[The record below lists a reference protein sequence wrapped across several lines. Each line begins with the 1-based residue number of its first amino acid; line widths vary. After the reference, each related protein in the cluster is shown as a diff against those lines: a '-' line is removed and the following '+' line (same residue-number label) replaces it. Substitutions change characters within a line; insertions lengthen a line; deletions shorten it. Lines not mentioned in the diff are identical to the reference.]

1 MKTKIVKPTKI
12 IRPFDN
18 VEIRLF
24 GRNGGKTDWSIR
36 HLTNENGSPSSEYWT
51 INSIARNI
59 ARVHWLLAPTPSFD
73 AALCTMEDLKISIH
87 GETQYLE
94 GEDGE
99 RIPAYRPIR
108 IMRGHNADG
117 VVLPD
122 KEYPV
127 KVGFWLSSAD
137 CPTLIVTDGRRVI
150 CAHCGYKSLVDL
162 QALVGKPT
170 RPYFSVVDAVIAEFT
185 KISVPPKKLK
195 AFVTLGIGPHFV
207 VMRSVRQEIDHEGDR
222 ILVYEKEK
230 FATHEANW
238 KKARFFK
245 TTPSY
250 DIATDIRKLT
260 ECQCLNRGIG
270 NVRIDDNDTFAD
282 KDKDGKS
289 LWWSY
294 ERAMKQSPA
303 DKLKR
308 NGVMVIHR

>member
-1 MKTKIVKPTKI
+1 MTMKTPKPTRVLK
-12 IRPFDN
+12 PFDN
-18 VEIRLF
+18 SNIEIRLF
-24 GRNGGKTDWSIR
+24 GRPRDWSIAA
-36 HLTNENGSPSSEYWT
+36 LNEEGLKKLADET
-51 INSIARNI
+51 GAAFAKIHGITAD
-59 ARVHWLLAPTPSFD
+59 ARVQTLYAPRPTEFNAVVCDHKDLQLTFSTDMD
-73 AALCTMEDLKISIH
+73 AMVEADFPENWDISVCL
-87 GETQYLE
+87 GV
-94 GEDGE
+94 
-99 RIPAYRPIR
+99 
-108 IMRGHNADG
+108 NADG
-117 VVLPD
+117 CDVP
-122 KEYPV
+122 K
-127 KVGFWLSSAD
+127 GSAFWLSSAD

-270 NVRIDDNDTFAD
+270 DVRTDDNDTFAD
-282 KDKDGKS
+282 KDKDGKF

>member
-1 MKTKIVKPTKI
+1 MKPTKI
-12 IRPFDN
+12 IKPFDN

-24 GRNGGKTDWSIR
+24 GRNKGQTDWSIKD
-36 HLTNENGSPSSEYWT
+36 LQTSEDLWGNSPQVKTYWH
-51 INSIARNI
+51 IDEIARD
-59 ARVHWLLAPTPSFD
+59 AGLKSPRVLYAPSPTFD
-73 AALCTMEDLKISIH
+73 AKIASAKEFEGKGI
-87 GETQYLE
+87 QYTNPEWRDQNDQFNVIL
-94 GEDGE
+94 G
-99 RIPAYRPIR
+99 
-108 IMRGHNADG
+108 RGVKADG
-117 VVLPD
+117 CDVP
-122 KEYPV
+122 K
-127 KVGFWLSSAD
+127 GSAFWLSSAD

-250 DIATDIRKLT
+250 DIATEIRKLT

-270 NVRIDDNDTFAD
+270 NVRTDDNDTFAD
-282 KDKDGKS
+282 KDKDGKF

-308 NGVMVIHR
+308 NGVMVIHH

>member
-18 VEIRLF
+18 VEVRLF
-24 GRNGGKTDWSIR
+24 GCNSGKTDWSIKTLEKPEDYQNDIYR
-36 HLTNENGSPSSEYWT
+36 Q
-51 INSIARNI
+51 INLVAYDAGVR
-59 ARVHWLLAPTPSFD
+59 WLLAPRPSEFN
-73 AALCTMEDLKISIH
+73 ALICTGEDLNV
-87 GETQYLE
+87 TVRAPVMRNAE
-94 GEDGE
+94 GTVEQ
-99 RIPAYRPIR
+99 RYVK
-108 IMRGHNADG
+108 IMRGCNADG
-117 VVLPD
+117 VEIPRDGVIRQ
-122 KEYPV
+122 
-127 KVGFWLSSAD
+127 GFWLSSAD
-137 CPTLIVTDGRRVI
+137 CPTLIVTDGRRII